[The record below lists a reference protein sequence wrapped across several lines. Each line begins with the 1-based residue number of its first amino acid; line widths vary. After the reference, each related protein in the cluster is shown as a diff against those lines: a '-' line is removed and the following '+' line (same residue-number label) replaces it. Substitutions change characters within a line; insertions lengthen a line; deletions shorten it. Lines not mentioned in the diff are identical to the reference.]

1 MVFVLLAGAGVV
13 ALPAPAGSCTIG
25 EQKRAS
31 TAVDRYPA
39 TAGNHADTS
48 ITPASG
54 FPDSWP
60 DETAGARAIGRG
72 NASDRPYPARQGKSW
87 SIDPG
92 RRSSTSAYNRQ
103 SSCRAPFGTSDAAST
118 DSKTADRGD
127 RNGGLPP
134 PVTTCTTIGVQHEN
148 GRSYATVRAE
158 ATHLREGDQV
168 IYEIAWDAAV
178 APIEHPHLHAVANRA
193 SDFVVDLGNDGQLIG
208 KSIDH
213 YGKDDERGRYFEYND
228 GIEQP
233 EKNGGVWRF
242 RLRIVDRNGRE
253 RPGPWQVATVDWN
266 H

>member
-1 MVFVLLAGAGVV
+1 M

-134 PVTTCTTIGVQHEN
+134 RLQPARRLGYSTRMGGHMPQS
-148 GRSYATVRAE
+148 GRKQRTY
-158 ATHLREGDQV
+158 
-168 IYEIAWDAAV
+168 
-178 APIEHPHLHAVANRA
+178 
-193 SDFVVDLGNDGQLIG
+193 
-208 KSIDH
+208 
-213 YGKDDERGRYFEYND
+213 ERG
-228 GIEQP
+228 I
-233 EKNGGVWRF
+233 
-242 RLRIVDRNGRE
+242 RLSMK
-253 RPGPWQVATVDWN
+253 
-266 H
+266 